1 MPQTNFYPATQ
12 PFPASF
18 TDEITKNKIRKHLT
32 DINDVISEDDIR
44 NIRTDLGDNKISSR
58 KDDKE
63 DGNNSSDIETVWNVI
78 D

>member
-1 MPQTNFYPATQ
+1 MPQSNIYPSVQ

-18 TDEITKNKIRKHLT
+18 SDEITKNKIRKHLT

-44 NIRTDLGDNKISSR
+44 NIKTDMGDNKISSV
-58 KDDKE
+58 KEEKE
-63 DGNNSSDIETVWNVI
+63 DGNNSAEIETVWNVL